1 MPLRQIDL
9 NRQKK
14 FHNNCLRRFQS
25 LSQMIALCA
34 VHLLIGALP
43 IEAEIHKK
51 QLSFLHGLLCNDN
64 QTIQRLNQR
73 QIIINIDNPE
83 SFYCVVTKPL
93 EHYNLLNIK
102 SLNLLPNKLSW
113 KHQYKT
119 AVNNYWTTFFRDE
132 SENRS
137 TLQFMNFN
145 ETQIGKPHLPCKL
158 LALLLLRSKDQLH
171 TVE

>member
-9 NRQKK
+9 NRLKK

-25 LSQMIALCA
+25 LSQRTALCA
-34 VHLLIGALP
+34 IHLLIGALP

-83 SFYCVVTKPL
+83 SFYCVVTKTL
-93 EHYNLLNIK
+93 EHYNLPNIK
-102 SLNLLPNKLSW
+102 SLMKEIPNKL
-113 KHQYKT
+113 
-119 AVNNYWTTFFRDE
+119 
-132 SENRS
+132 
-137 TLQFMNFN
+137 L
-145 ETQIGKPHLPCKL
+145 ETPI
-158 LALLLLRSKDQLH
+158 
-171 TVE
+171 